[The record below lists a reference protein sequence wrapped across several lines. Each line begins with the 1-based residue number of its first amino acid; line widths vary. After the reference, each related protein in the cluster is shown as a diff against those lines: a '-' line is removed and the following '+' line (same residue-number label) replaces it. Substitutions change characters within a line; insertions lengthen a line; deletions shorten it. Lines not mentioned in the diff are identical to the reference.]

1 MPIINKGVFD
11 INSVYLR
18 DVGND
23 WPTAQVISTTD
34 IVEGI
39 NPYFSNARAVTAITP
54 LLTTANVVET
64 DNLYFTDERVITTI
78 TPVLTTANVVEK
90 DNLYFTIQ
98 RVFDTLSY
106 ANLAL
111 NNLIL
116 AGDLEVQGN
125 LVTLNVGTLNIE
137 DKNIV
142 LANGAVTAEQADG
155 AGITINGADAN
166 ITYLTAGDRFFFN
179 KTIET
184 SANLVANGLIIRGIY
199 VADNILVGNV
209 TAAGIISN
217 TLVLDSITA
226 NIWNGLYTANVIE
239 SENNLF
245 FSNARARSAFIA
257 GRGIVIQDDGVIK
270 STIGTETFNTAING
284 TYSYTVTSSMD
295 PALTIPSIPTN
306 DRYLIRSMH
315 LTNISD
321 NTAFVSA
328 NVLYASGNT
337 AFLGNKIP
345 VPVGGILEFM
355 YKPQILAAGDIINIQ
370 GFDNSEVPT
379 SNILSVTFAVEQIT
393 NDITYIGVGS
403 TLAASNTDIE
413 LVYAEQSFAI
423 FESIKFVNLKTYS
436 IPIRL
441 MIADANNIVKSY
453 LAYNTQVPPNSSF
466 EILQSPKTLGFQ
478 DKLITRYSNASDGDA
493 IAVFPSYRYSAV
505 TNLIFSQSL
514 GIPGANV
521 DINFGTSLTDG
532 TTLYYT
538 LEDI

>member
-11 INSVYLR
+11 LNSVYLR

-54 LLTTANVVET
+54 LLTTANVVEK

-111 NNLIL
+111 NNLVL

-166 ITYLTAGDRFFFN
+166 ITYQTAGDRFFFN

-209 TAAGIISN
+209 TAAGITSN

-245 FSNARARSAFIA
+245 FSNARARGAFIA
-257 GRGIVIQDDGVIK
+257 GRGIVIQDDGTIK
-270 STIGTETFNTAING
+270 STIGTENFNTQINLG
-284 TYSYTVTSSMD
+284 QSYTVTSSLD
-295 PALTIPSIPTN
+295 TALTIPSTPVN
-306 DRYLIRSMH
+306 DRYLVRSMH

-321 NTAFVSA
+321 NPAFVSA
-328 NVLYASGNT
+328 NVLYADGNT
-337 AFLGNKIP
+337 AILANLIP
-345 VPVGGILEFM
+345 VPVGGIVEFM
-355 YKPQILAAGDIINIQ
+355 NRIQILQPDDKVNVQ
-370 GFDNSEVPT
+370 GFNSDGTPT
-379 SNILSVTFAVEQIT
+379 SNILSLNFSVEQIT
-393 NDITYIGVGS
+393 NDVTYYGTAF
-403 TLAASNTDIE
+403 TLAASN
-413 LVYAEQSFAI
+413 AETGIVVTSQTFAVL
-423 FESIKFVNLKTYS
+423 ESVKFVNLKATP
-436 IPIRL
+436 IPVRL
-441 MIADANNIVKSY
+441 YVKNANNVIKSY
-453 LAYNTQVPPNSSF
+453 LAYNTQVPPNSSL
-466 EILQSPKTLGFQ
+466 EILQAPKNIEFGDTLF
-478 DKLITRYSNASDGDA
+478 ASYTNTSETNA
-493 IAVFPSYRYSAV
+493 IAVFPSYRYSAITSV
-505 TNLIFSQSL
+505 GFSQSS
-514 GIPGANV
+514 GIPGDNV
-521 DINFGTSLTDG
+521 IINFSTTLTDG

-538 LEDI
+538 LE